1 MRISDCSSDVCT
13 SDLRLSDRG
22 GGHRDRAPTGRGK
35 DLPVGHH
42 HQLDGFGAVAQ
53 PVIRECS
60 MRAPVHLRY
69 SPDHEWVASGA
80 TARIGITAYAADA
93 LGDIVFVDLP
103 AVGQRVSS
111 GQACAE
117 TGSTKSVR
125 DIV

>member
-1 MRISDCSSDVCT
+1 
-13 SDLRLSDRG
+13 
-22 GGHRDRAPTGRGK
+22 
-35 DLPVGHH
+35 
-42 HQLDGFGAVAQ
+42 
-53 PVIRECS
+53 

-117 TGSTKSVR
+117 IESTKSVS
-125 DIV
+125 DIVSPVDGVVVAVNDALSDDPAIVNREPYDAGWLFEVDLDGEPAGLLSAVEYEALVEP